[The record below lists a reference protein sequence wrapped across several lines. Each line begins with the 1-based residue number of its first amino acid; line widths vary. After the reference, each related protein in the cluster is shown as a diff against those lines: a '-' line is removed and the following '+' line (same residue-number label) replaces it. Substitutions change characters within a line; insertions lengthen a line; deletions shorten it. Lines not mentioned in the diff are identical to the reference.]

1 MSGRATSVWA
11 AAVVLGLLAL
21 VAVASGSDRAGA
33 GGDSSWLPPVG
44 VLDYAYTAG
53 VLLVVA
59 TLLVVL
65 GVRRPSVAAR
75 SGFGIAQLLAFT
87 LVVGALTAVAY
98 RAQTL
103 NADEIR
109 ARGER
114 VREAARALEER
125 TAEPKGEPRD
135 IRFRWELAA
144 VAAALTAAAVAAAS
158 VLRRHRARRLPPRVE
173 REVALALDESLE
185 DLRREPDARRAV
197 IAAYARLERTLA
209 AHGLERRPAD
219 APLEY
224 LARMLGALRV
234 RPDAALTLTELF
246 ERAKFSRHVI
256 DADMRDEAVDALVAV
271 RDDLERAA

>member
-1 MSGRATSVWA
+1 MVWA
-11 AAVVLGLLAL
+11 AAAVLGLLAL
-21 VAVASGSDRAGA
+21 VAVASGSDGGTHAGN
-33 GGDSSWLPPVG
+33 SRWLPPVG
-44 VLDYAYTAG
+44 AVDYAYTFG

-59 TLLVVL
+59 ALLAVL
-65 GVRRPSVAAR
+65 AFRRGSVTATAR
-75 SGFGIAQLLAFT
+75 FGLAQLLVFA
-87 LVVGALTAVAY
+87 LVVGALTAAAHRV
-98 RAQTL
+98 QTL

-109 ARGER
+109 ARSER

-125 TAEPKGEPRD
+125 AGEPQRNPRE
-135 IRFRWELAA
+135 IRFKWELAA
-144 VAAALTAAAVAAAS
+144 AAVALGAGAFAL
-158 VLRRHRARRLPPRVE
+158 VRLQRRRRARRLPARVE
-173 REVALALDESLE
+173 REVALALDESLD

-209 AHGLERRPAD
+209 VHGLERWPAE

-224 LARMLGALRV
+224 LGRMLGILRV